1 MYPSIIKIGE
11 WMPHKCT
18 KCEQIFEDGNSV
30 ILNGCPNCG
39 WNKFLYVGNE
49 SQADTSTANE
59 EQSSIDNKAPEST
72 NDEKLVREVNEVLGT
87 KTSKLQKSS
96 VMQDD
101 DRVESVRILGPG
113 SYELNLSS
121 IMERKEIIMAI
132 KENGT
137 YALHLPSVFDKKKK

>member
-1 MYPSIIKIGE
+1 
-11 WMPHKCT
+11 MPHKCT

-49 SQADTSTANE
+49 SQADTSVANE